1 MKKLFIPLAACFAL
15 LFISCNKENEPS
27 PKDDAIQFSFNI
39 STPGTDTKAAKKGW
53 EAGDKLN
60 LWFDSINST
69 AEGPDLIITFDG
81 TSWVAGTLRSGVEAS
96 LSSSGYVSALFEGYN
111 DLSKYG
117 GLELYT
123 GKRWYHAPY
132 SSWAISSYRNVYAN
146 PLIVRAYGYISGNV
160 YTYDSVAKTLKIDLG
175 SWTFSAG
182 FKVLVKN
189 DNGNMALDAKDY
201 CLQVHNPAAGSY
213 PGCLGAIFTEVSGD
227 YTDFGTGSCNSEG
240 CALGVQEG
248 DGIAFY
254 YSDFSATSA
263 DIEFTLISN
272 IDDYTGPTYTA
283 RGKTIAAN
291 SSEYCTGITLK
302 YSQFL

>member
-1 MKKLFIPLAACFAL
+1 
-15 LFISCNKENEPS
+15 
-27 PKDDAIQFSFNI
+27 
-39 STPGTDTKAAKKGW
+39 
-53 EAGDKLN
+53 
-60 LWFDSINST
+60 
-69 AEGPDLIITFDG
+69 
-81 TSWVAGTLRSGVEAS
+81 
-96 LSSSGYVSALFEGYN
+96 
-111 DLSKYG
+111 
-117 GLELYT
+117 
-123 GKRWYHAPY
+123 
-132 SSWAISSYRNVYAN
+132 
-146 PLIVRAYGYISGNV
+146 
-160 YTYDSVAKTLKIDLG
+160 
-175 SWTFSAG
+175 
-182 FKVLVKN
+182 
-189 DNGNMALDAKDY
+189 MALDAKDY

-283 RGKTIAAN
+283 RGKTIAAD
-291 SSEYCTGITLK
+291 SGDSCTGITLK